1 MFRDEDAGLY
11 LGHYTTAETFLT
23 YILPTMK
30 VRMSSFAR
38 VNDPRESRS
47 WLCNLTCSDNM
58 TEDELDI
65 HALSARFTDYMK
77 KTAKLLCLTRDDETT
92 DNPNRLDHLYGR
104 CYAHPSMWDR
114 YANRHSGVCLMF
126 DHDRLREAIARASDG
141 RGNTSYYAPVSYVN
155 QPSNEVG
162 AFTLDISEIRTHGE
176 KEVFREHQEK
186 FHTVLYFQKS
196 TDWSPECEFRWVV
209 LDPDESELFIDIGKC
224 LSGIV
229 FGEAFP
235 VAAIKMV
242 AKILDEREDAAE
254 QPVELTQMQYR
265 NGHPIVMPAPVE

>member
-1 MFRDEDAGLY
+1 MY
-11 LGHYTTAETFLT
+11 LGHYTTSETFLM

-30 VRMSSFAR
+30 IRMSSFAR

-47 WLCNLTCSDNM
+47 WLCGLRCSEDM
-58 TEDELDI
+58 TESEQDV

-77 KTAKLLCLTRDDETT
+77 KTAKLLCLTHDDETAA
-92 DNPNRLDHLYGR
+92 DPSRPAHLYGR

-126 DHDRLREAIARASDG
+126 DHDRLRGAVARASDG
-141 RGNTSYYAPVSYVN
+141 RGNTIYYEPVLYVD

-162 AFTLDISEIRTHGE
+162 AFTLDISEIRARGE
-176 KEVFREHQEK
+176 EEVFRAHQEK

-196 TDWSPECEFRWVV
+196 TDWSPECEYRWVV
-209 LDPDESELFIDIGKC
+209 LDSDESDLFVDISEC
-224 LSGIV
+224 LSGVV

-235 VAAIKMV
+235 VSAIKMV
-242 AKILDEREDAAE
+242 AKILDGREGVEDR
-254 QPVELTQMQYR
+254 PVELSQLQYR
-265 NGHPIVMPAPVE
+265 NGHPIVMPALVE